1 METIINI
8 KGIKFEVGFDYQPY
22 EATVM
27 YYSDGTG
34 HKGCSESIDGIWKLE
49 HEGND
54 WFDIFEQGD
63 NMKLVE
69 DAIWQKRADDLNS
82 DLI

>member
-1 METIINI
+1 MEIEITI
-8 KGIKFEVGFDYQPY
+8 KGIKFDVGFDYQPY

-27 YYSDGTG
+27 YDSNGTG